1 MNANAEVKLISVVS
15 PVYGAS
21 MILDELVVRLRNALG
36 ELNMSYEII
45 LVEDASPDGSWEKVK
60 ENCKKFAEVK
70 GVKLSR
76 NFGQHSAIT
85 AGLAVAKGDWVIVM
99 DCDLQDDPVY
109 IPLLVNKAKEGF
121 DIVYTLKTIRK
132 HGFLKNM
139 MTRFF
144 NWVFNFLIETK
155 SLKAHGM
162 VGAYSLITRKVVNE
176 FLRYGDY
183 RRHYL
188 MVLRWLGFSH
198 AFVSIEHKE
207 RYAGHSSYTLS
218 KLISHA
224 VDGITSQSDKVLLLT
239 VYSGF
244 FMALASMLAGVSIV
258 ILYFIHGFQSGW
270 ASLAVLILF
279 SSGIIITTI
288 GIVGV
293 YVGKTFEQAK
303 GRQLFIIDKTIN
315 L

>member
-1 MNANAEVKLISVVS
+1 MNEQMKPFISVVS
-15 PVYGAS
+15 PVYGAELTIS
-21 MILDELVVRLRNALG
+21 MLVERIVTELSLITQNF
-36 ELNMSYEII
+36 EIV
-45 LVEDASPDGSWEKVK
+45 LVEDASPDNSWSEIIRACEKEK
-60 ENCKKFAEVK
+60 RVK

-76 NFGQHSAIT
+76 NFGQHKAIT
-85 AGLAVAKGDWVIVM
+85 AGLAMAKGDFIIVM

-109 IPLLVNKAKEGF
+109 IPELLNKAKEGF
-121 DIVYTLKTIRK
+121 DIVYTLKKVRK
-132 HGFLKNM
+132 HNFFKNV
-139 MTRFF
+139 MTKFF
-144 NWVFNFLIETK
+144 NRVFNFLVETK
-155 SLKAHGM
+155 RLKAHGL

-176 FLRYGDY
+176 FLRYGDH

-188 MVLRWLGFSH
+188 MVLRWLGFSYS
-198 AFVSIEHKE
+198 FINIEHKE
-207 RYAGHSSYTLS
+207 RYAGHSSYNLS

-244 FMALASMLAGVSIV
+244 FMAFASMMTGVFVIV
-258 ILYFIHGFQSGW
+258 LYFIHGFQSGW

-279 SSGIIITTI
+279 SSGIIITTV

-293 YVGKTFEQAK
+293 YVGRTFEQAK

-315 L
+315 V

>member
-1 MNANAEVKLISVVS
+1 MNEQIKPFISVVS
-15 PVYGAS
+15 PVYGAERTIS
-21 MILDELVVRLRNALG
+21 MLVERIVAAITPITQ
-36 ELNMSYEII
+36 SFEII
-45 LVEDASPDGSWEKVK
+45 LVEDASPDNSWGEISKACEK
-60 ENCKKFAEVK
+60 EERVK

-76 NFGQHSAIT
+76 NFGQHKAIT
-85 AGLAVAKGDWVIVM
+85 AGLALAKGDFIIVM

-109 IPLLVNKAKEGF
+109 IPELLNKAKEGF
-121 DIVYTLKTIRK
+121 DIVYTLKKIRR
-132 HGFLKNM
+132 HNFFKNV
-139 MTRFF
+139 MTKFF
-144 NWVFNFLIETK
+144 NRVFNFLVETK
-155 SLKAHGM
+155 SLKAHGL
-162 VGAYSLITRKVVNE
+162 VGAYSLLSRKVVNE
-176 FLRYGDY
+176 FLKYGDH

-188 MVLRWLGFSH
+188 MVLRWLGFSYS
-198 AFVSIEHKE
+198 FISIEHKE
-207 RYAGHSSYTLS
+207 RYAGHSSYNLS

-224 VDGITSQSDKVLLLT
+224 IDGITSQSDKVLLLT

-244 FMALASMLAGVSIV
+244 FMAFASMMAGVFVI

-293 YVGKTFEQAK
+293 YVGRTFEQAK

-315 L
+315 M